1 MKVNEARIVE
11 LEKEA
16 TENTHY
22 KKEIEKANA
31 KIKEL
36 EEKLQESIERATAIE
51 EKGKNEIAILKK
63 THEERENSLLEK
75 IKKLE
80 AELESLELQHQ
91 LDTKGKLLFSDL
103 VDNYL
108 ISLCIAISS
117 SRSEEEWSAVE
128 QELLELREHHQRTLK
143 DYARMEQ
150 RLENLQSEL
159 EMMRNQGRNYNGE
172 SEYSRSSGFHTTT
185 NSNFCLEDTAHSL
198 PDLHFSLQSSTPIS
212 SREHQAISDLK
223 IQLETLEKQNLS
235 LLEENSQLKKENKKI
250 SVGKKEEAMRE
261 LYEREIETLK
271 ESKLKLAEELKALKH
286 SKPSLV
292 QVSLK

>member
-1 MKVNEARIVE
+1 M
-11 LEKEA
+11 
-16 TENTHY
+16 
-22 KKEIEKANA
+22 
-31 KIKEL
+31 
-36 EEKLQESIERATAIE
+36 
-51 EKGKNEIAILKK
+51 
-63 THEERENSLLEK
+63 
-75 IKKLE
+75 
-80 AELESLELQHQ
+80 
-91 LDTKGKLLFSDL
+91 LFSDL

-117 SRSEEEWSAVE
+117 SHSEEEWSAVE

-172 SEYSRSSGFHTTT
+172 SEYSQSSGFHTTT
-185 NSNFCLEDTAHSL
+185 NSNLCLEDTAHSL

-212 SREHQAISDLK
+212 SREHQAISDLN
-223 IQLETLEKQNLS
+223 IRLETLEKQNLS

-292 QVSLK
+292 QVSLKQHSKATIHVYCTLLL